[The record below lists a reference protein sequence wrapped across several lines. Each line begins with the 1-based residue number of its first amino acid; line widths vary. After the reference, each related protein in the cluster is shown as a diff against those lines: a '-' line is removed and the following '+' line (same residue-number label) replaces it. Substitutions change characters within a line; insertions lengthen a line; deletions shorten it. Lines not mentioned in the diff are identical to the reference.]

1 MEHIS
6 FRPQIV
12 GLLRRLHSSRCLLA
26 VSDANDPR
34 IYNSALLEIDPDHDF
49 VLLDELTPEDGHHA
63 LLEHRHCRVRAELKG
78 ITLAFAAALLEAGS
92 RDGIAYYRV
101 EFPASVHYG
110 QRRAHYRPRVSHS
123 KKTAGELTLPGGRSV
138 TGSLHDIS
146 LGGLRV
152 RPDTDID
159 APPLSTVLPC
169 RMQFPDGGELRCT
182 VELRFL
188 GGGQVSHIGGRF
200 ESLSPTS
207 AKPCSA
213 SSASWNARSSKKL
226 RVVTADRVA
235 IQQL

>member
-6 FRPQIV
+6 FRPQIIS
-12 GLLRRLHSSRCLLA
+12 LLRRIHSSRCLLA
-26 VSDANDPR
+26 VSVADDAR
-34 IYNSALLEIDPDHDF
+34 IYNSALLEIDPERGF
-49 VLLDELTPEDGHHA
+49 VLLDELTPEGGHHA

-92 RDGIAYYRV
+92 RDGIAYYRM

-110 QRRAHYRPRVSHS
+110 QRRAHYRPHVSHA
-123 KKTAGELTLPGGRSV
+123 KKTAVELTLPGGRSV

-152 RPDTDID
+152 RLDTDID

-169 RMQFPDGGELRCT
+169 RMQLPDGGELRCT

-200 ESLSPTS
+200 ESLPPTQ
-207 AKPCSA
+207 
-213 SSASWNARSSKKL
+213 RQTLQRFIRELEREELKKTP
-226 RVVTADRVA
+226 RDHR
-235 IQQL
+235 